1 MVLKNFVL
9 SSLLFSLILG
19 ISLTGYSFDIPALSG
34 PVIDEV
40 GLLSDSTKRQLTNS
54 LFNLQ
59 KEHGVQLQVYIAKSL
74 QGEEIESAAIKIFDQ
89 WKLGDE
95 KLDKGLLFLIA
106 PNEKRLRIEVG
117 QGLEGDIPDVI
128 AKRIIA
134 DVVKPYFQRKEFNLG
149 IVQGV
154 AALQTYIGNPDA
166 KSDPNQIQE
175 TQDAEKS
182 QKKSGSIWIIFIA
195 IGIWLIIF
203 MLNPSLALYI
213 LFSAMSGGRGGG
225 GGGSWSGGGG
235 RSSGGGASGGW

>member
-1 MVLKNFVL
+1 MIIKNFLFSFLVL
-9 SSLLFSLILG
+9 SG
-19 ISLTGYSFDIPALSG
+19 VSFVANSFEVPALTA

-40 GLLSDSTKRQLTNS
+40 GLLSEGTKRQLANS

-59 KEHGVQLQVYIAKSL
+59 KEQGVQLQVYIAKSL

-95 KLDKGLLFLIA
+95 KTDKGLLFLIA

-149 IVQGV
+149 VIQGV
-154 AALQTYIGNPDA
+154 VAIQNYIGNPDA
-166 KSDPNQIQE
+166 RLDTNQVQE
-175 TQDAEKS
+175 TQNAEKS
-182 QKKSGSIWIIFIA
+182 HKKSGSVWIIFIA
-195 IGIWLIIF
+195 IGVWLVIF
-203 MLNPSLALYI
+203 MFNPTLAIYL
-213 LFSAMSGGRGGG
+213 LFSLMQGGRGGG
-225 GGGSWSGGGG
+225 RGGSWSGGGG